1 MRCPLCNSDTTL
13 DGSVCGACGAEISG
27 APAAPATPDPSLT
40 RTIVP
45 PPPSLTSGKVISGK
59 FRILD
64 EAGRGGMGEVYRA
77 EDVQLH
83 RTVAIKFLSPRL
95 TGDADSQARFL
106 REARM
111 ASALDHPHISVIHE
125 IGEDDGRPY
134 IAMEYIR
141 GNSIKDILGSG
152 PMAPGEI
159 VRIGIQIADALRY
172 AHEQG
177 IVHRD
182 LKTAN
187 VMLTADGWAK
197 ILDFGLAK
205 RLEGRG
211 PAEDGAT
218 LDGITEAGVF
228 MGTMFYTAPEIFRG
242 DPADA
247 RSDLWSLGVMFYEMA
262 AAKPPFDGRTGFEL
276 TSSILRDAPP
286 ILPEQVPEPLR
297 CIVLRCLEKDPA
309 KRYQSAA
316 EVLADLQAI
325 ASDEEKKE
333 QGAPASTRKKRR
345 IIAFAFVALAAALA
359 GWRIFLAPRAGG
371 RAAGSGG
378 GGAPITKP
386 NRPSRFSE
394 ANEYYEKAM
403 IFLGHQFDL
412 PRARKMMERALEID
426 PSFAEARAWYGF
438 TFLLEIDGGYSNDS
452 EFLYKAE
459 GELRRALQDD
469 PETIRA
475 HSSLAALYFYQNRKE
490 AALAEVDK
498 ALKLD
503 PLDLDA
509 RNWRSNVLFTNG
521 DIAASQALSRKI
533 LELDPLFFPARMNL
547 GDQLRVAGD
556 LEGAIREFEKILEQD
571 PMNSYALEKIA
582 RTYIDRGDLK
592 SARARLDSLRAA
604 DLKVYGIQ
612 ITEAILA
619 AQEGRKDEARRRMS
633 DACLKYAEIA
643 PYAALSAAE
652 FFAVLG
658 EPEKALDWLEKAVR
672 NGDERAAGFR
682 RDPLLASVRDLPRFK
697 QIVDSIAYR
706 RDRGARK
713 SP

>member
-1 MRCPLCNSDTTL
+1 
-13 DGSVCGACGAEISG
+13 
-27 APAAPATPDPSLT
+27 
-40 RTIVP
+40 
-45 PPPSLTSGKVISGK
+45 
-59 FRILD
+59 
-64 EAGRGGMGEVYRA
+64 
-77 EDVQLH
+77 
-83 RTVAIKFLSPRL
+83 
-95 TGDADSQARFL
+95 
-106 REARM
+106 
-111 ASALDHPHISVIHE
+111 
-125 IGEDDGRPY
+125 
-134 IAMEYIR
+134 
-141 GNSIKDILGSG
+141 
-152 PMAPGEI
+152 
-159 VRIGIQIADALRY
+159 
-172 AHEQG
+172 
-177 IVHRD
+177 
-182 LKTAN
+182 
-187 VMLTADGWAK
+187 
-197 ILDFGLAK
+197 
-205 RLEGRG
+205 
-211 PAEDGAT
+211 
-218 LDGITEAGVF
+218 
-228 MGTMFYTAPEIFRG
+228 
-242 DPADA
+242 
-247 RSDLWSLGVMFYEMA
+247 
-262 AAKPPFDGRTGFEL
+262 
-276 TSSILRDAPP
+276 
-286 ILPEQVPEPLR
+286 
-297 CIVLRCLEKDPA
+297 
-309 KRYQSAA
+309 
-316 EVLADLQAI
+316 
-325 ASDEEKKE
+325 
-333 QGAPASTRKKRR
+333 
-345 IIAFAFVALAAALA
+345 
-359 GWRIFLAPRAGG
+359 
-371 RAAGSGG
+371 
-378 GGAPITKP
+378 
-386 NRPSRFSE
+386 
-394 ANEYYEKAM
+394 
-403 IFLGHQFDL
+403 
-412 PRARKMMERALEID
+412 MMERALEID

>member
-1 MRCPLCNSDTTL
+1 MHCPLCNSDTTL

-27 APAAPATPDPSLT
+27 APAAPAAPDPSLT

-45 PPPSLTSGKVISGK
+45 PPPSLASGKIISGK

-125 IGEDDGRPY
+125 IGEDEGRPY

-141 GNSIKDILGSG
+141 GNSIKDVLGSG
-152 PMAPGEI
+152 PMAPREI

-276 TSSILRDAPP
+276 TSSILRDAPA

-325 ASDEEKKE
+325 ASAEARKDAGSPVRS
-333 QGAPASTRKKRR
+333 QNRRWIIGAA
-345 IIAFAFVALAAALA
+345 VALAAALL

-371 RAAGSGG
+371 RAIVSGG

-386 NRPSRFSE
+386 NQPSIRPE

-403 IFLGHQFDL
+403 ICLGRQFDL
-412 PRARKMMERALEID
+412 PRARKMFERALEID
-426 PSFAEARAWYGF
+426 PAFAEARAWYGF
-438 TFLLEIDGGYSNDS
+438 TFILEVDGGYSNDS

-459 GELRRALQDD
+459 AELRRALKDD
-469 PETIRA
+469 PNTLRA
-475 HSSLAALYFYQNRKE
+475 HTGLAALYYYQNHKE
-490 AALAEVDK
+490 MVLEEIDK

-503 PLDLDA
+503 PGDLDA
-509 RNWRSNVLFTNG
+509 LNWQANLLTENG
-521 DIAASQALSRKI
+521 DSTGAKAIFRKALER
-533 LELDPLFFPARMNL
+533 DALFFPARLNIADIL
-547 GDQLRVAGD
+547 RSEGDP
-556 LEGAIREFEKILEQD
+556 EGAIREFEKILEQD
-571 PMNSYALEKIA
+571 PEYSAIKAKIA
-582 RTYIDRGDLK
+582 RAQIDRGDLK
-592 SARARLDSLRAA
+592 SARARLETVRAG
-604 DLKVYGIQ
+604 DLNNYEVR
-612 ITEAILA
+612 ITKAILTA
-619 AQEGRKDEARRRMS
+619 LEGRKDEARRLMS
-633 DACLKYAEIA
+633 EDCLKYTDIA
-643 PYAALSAAE
+643 PTATLWAAE

-658 EPEKALDWLEKAVR
+658 EPEKALDWLEKTVR
-672 NGDERAAGFR
+672 NGDERIDWFR

-697 QIVDSIAYR
+697 KIVDSIAYR
-706 RDRGARK
+706 QDRRK
-713 SP
+713 